1 MWNRRVAIA
10 LAAVAASVAGCGE
23 DGPSSQDRIERVER
37 RYEKLWNA
45 ESVSCREAAGGEG
58 YECRVVSK
66 QRQPG
71 DPRTSYDFKSE
82 P

>member
-1 MWNRRVAIA
+1 MWNRCLAGA
-10 LAAVAASVAGCGE
+10 LAAMAAAVAGCG
-23 DGPSSQDRIERVER
+23 GGGTSSQDRIERVER

-58 YECRVVSK
+58 YECRILSK
-66 QRQPG
+66 QRRPG
-71 DPRTSYDFKSE
+71 DPRTSYDFKSA